1 MAGSRCYCVL
11 CAVVG
16 LALAYLMTLA
26 APPAAHA
33 QPAKGPVS
41 FINDIAPILK
51 QNCYACHDAKK
62 KKGKLELTS
71 YENLRKGGT
80 KDDPIVP
87 GKSKESY
94 LIDVLTST
102 GPNRMPPKDGGDPL
116 PAGEL
121 ALIAKW
127 IDEGAKLDQGVDAKA
142 DLLREL
148 RIRWKP
154 PLPPVA
160 YKYPININAIAFT
173 PDGKKLVVGGYHELT
188 VWDLSGVASAAP
200 AKDGQPKEAKS
211 KDEKKA
217 DKKDEKKPAA
227 PSPAPAG
234 EASKAPKLEKRI
246 FTRAERA
253 YSMLFLPDGK
263 LVVAGGRPGQEG
275 DVRIY
280 DLAAGKPGAHGGA
293 PSLDGVNDKTV
304 FVKELVQTD
313 DAILALA
320 LSPDG
325 KKLASAGTDRL
336 LRVWDLPSGKLEYTV
351 ENHADWVFG
360 LAFAPDGK
368 HLVTASRD
376 KTAKVW
382 DLSAKESML
391 TFPDHQNTVY
401 SVAMTPDGAIGIS
414 AGEDNQIRQWQATDK
429 NKQIGKQTKVLGT
442 HNKAVFRMAMAGDA
456 KNPVLATC
464 SADGTVKLWNPVS
477 GAALKTLTGHTD
489 WVYAVAL
496 SPDGQ
501 LVASGAWNGEVRI
514 WRTADGNQAAAF
526 NASPGYVSK
535 VAEVKK

>member
-1 MAGSRCYCVL
+1 MTGSRCYCIL
-11 CAVVG
+11 CALIG
-16 LALAYLMTLA
+16 LAVAYVMSLA

-33 QPAKGPVS
+33 QSPKGPVS
-41 FINDIAPILK
+41 FISDIAPILK
-51 QNCYACHDAKK
+51 ENCYACHDAKK
-62 KKGKLELTS
+62 KKGKLEMTS
-71 YENLRKGGT
+71 YANLRAGGT
-80 KDDPIVP
+80 KDDPITP
-87 GKSKESY
+87 GKSRESY
-94 LIDVLTST
+94 LMDVLTAS
-102 GPNRMPPKDGGDPL
+102 GPERMPPKDAGDPL
-116 PAGEL
+116 PKEKI

-127 IDEGAKLDQGVDAKA
+127 IDEGAKLDQGIDPKA

-154 PLPPVA
+154 PQPPVA
-160 YKYPININAIAFT
+160 YKFPVNVNALTFT
-173 PDGKKLVVGGYHELT
+173 PDGKKLVIGGYHELT
-188 VWDLSGVASAAP
+188 IWDAASG
-200 AKDGQPKEAKS
+200 KI
-211 KDEKKA
+211 
-217 DKKDEKKPAA
+217 
-227 PSPAPAG
+227 
-234 EASKAPKLEKRI
+234 EKRI

-253 YSMLFLPDGK
+253 YNMLFLPDGK

-280 DLAAGKPGAHGGA
+280 DLGAGKAGNHGGV
-293 PSLDGVNDKTV
+293 PSLDGVGDKTV

-368 HLVTASRD
+368 HLITGSRD

-401 SVAMTPDGAIGIS
+401 AVAMTPDGTLGIS

-429 NKQIGKQTKVLGT
+429 NKQIGKQTKVLGS
-442 HNKAVFRMAMAGDA
+442 HGKPVFRMAMAGDA
-456 KNPVLATC
+456 KNPILATC
-464 SADGTVKLWNPVS
+464 SADGSVKLWDPVS
-477 GAALKTLTGHTD
+477 GKNLKTLSGHSD

-496 SPDGQ
+496 SLDGK
-501 LVASGAWNGEVRI
+501 LVASGAWNGEVRV
-514 WRTADGNQAAAF
+514 WNTGDGKEVATF
-526 NASPGYVSK
+526 NASPGHTAK
-535 VAEVKK
+535 TAQAKK